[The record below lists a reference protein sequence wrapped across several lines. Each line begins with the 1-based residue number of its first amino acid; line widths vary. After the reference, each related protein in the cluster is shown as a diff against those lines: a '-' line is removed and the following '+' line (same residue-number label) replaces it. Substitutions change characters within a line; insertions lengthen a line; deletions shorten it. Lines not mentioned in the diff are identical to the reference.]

1 MALLVVEDIKL
12 IKTRK
17 MKIIPL
23 QILTMERA
31 VLTSMKVINGSGT
44 STIYKKRM
52 INEWKTIKYH
62 VSREC
67 LTKGYRRKS
76 SGA

>member
-12 IKTRK
+12 IKMRK

-44 STIYKKRM
+44 SMIYKKRM
-52 INEWKTIKYH
+52 INEWKKIKYH

-67 LTKGYRRKS
+67 LTKRYRRKS